1 MENPVNASYDFTPA
15 TGAAIPDA
23 NLTRELVSIE
33 SCNACHD
40 KLAFHGGGR
49 VDTKYCV
56 ACHTEQRAYGQAKV
70 TSTAGKFPALTETA
84 TVNATTGIT
93 SYSYSPRHLHR
104 RRRSGR

>member
-15 TGAAIPDA
+15 TGAPIPDA

-56 ACHTEQRAYGQAKV
+56 ACHTEQRAFGQAKA

-93 SYSYSPRHLHR
+93 SYSYSPTPTLLTAKWR
-104 RRRSGR
+104 